1 MATKAEQRQTPQSV
15 KIDKIYFLIHPTCW
29 EHQVHAGDA
38 DRFRGYLEDY
48 IKNGGNASNWFT
60 ALNWERS
67 VNRKQKELISRLK
80 PNEAMIIYPIGDSP
94 PMLGLIEHAER
105 CLGNRCVVL
114 KQTTVIEP
122 KVMHEMDEPIRHFL
136 EDEEME
142 GRDAHIEAYPPDIR
156 QQALAEIRQACEVN
170 GYGWNPGGLKVVLG
184 NRVWAKEIADEFAA
198 RNLTYDPQTVEAEAF
213 GEGFEQCAM
222 TWKALIPGYLG
233 WTNPIENDFNLSV
246 TGAQVLFDAELKD
259 RIDLGDGVRLF
270 MWERSHGIPVGLYQQ
285 PAPRFADR
293 QLYAH
298 VPLDGVF
305 LEAWSLSKKAWPGDD
320 SPLETHNGCLKVPVF
335 TALRRGNEDSY
346 YLLGANMTCDAFRDL
361 LSTATIGTGD
371 GQSVSS

>member
-1 MATKAEQRQTPQSV
+1 MVEHTQTPEPV

-29 EHQVHAGDA
+29 EHQVHAQTDEQFHA
-38 DRFRGYLEDY
+38 YLENH
-48 IKNGGNASNWFT
+48 IKTGGHASNWFT

-67 VNRKQKELISRLK
+67 VNRKQMELMSRLK
-80 PNEAMIIYPIGDSP
+80 PNEAMIIYPIGETP
-94 PMLGLIEHAER
+94 PMLKLIEHAQE
-105 CLGNRCVVL
+105 CLGRRCVVL
-114 KQTTVIEP
+114 RRSGFAEP
-122 KVMHEMDEPIRHFL
+122 KVLHEMDEPIRHFL
-136 EDEEME
+136 DDEEMA
-142 GRDAHIEAYPPDIR
+142 GRDEYMAAFPDKWR
-156 QQALAEIRQACEVN
+156 DDAMAEIRQTCEVS
-170 GYGWNPGGLKVVLG
+170 GYGWNPGALKVVLG
-184 NRVWAKEIADEFAA
+184 NRTWADEIAEEFAK
-198 RNLTYDPQTVEAEAF
+198 RGLTYDPATVEAEAF

-246 TGAQVLFDAELKD
+246 TGAQVLFDAKLKD

-285 PAPRFADR
+285 PAPRFAAR

-320 SPLETHNGCLKVPVF
+320 SPLETVNDCLKVPVF
-335 TALRRGNEDSY
+335 TALRKGNEDSY
-346 YLLGANMTCDAFRDL
+346 YLLGANMTCNAFRDL
-361 LSTATIGTGD
+361 LSKATIGMD
-371 GQSVSS
+371 D